1 MRRIILFI
9 LIFLLPIYAEA
20 AYKIYLKNG
29 SVISD
34 VNSYEEKGEE
44 VNIFFSTGSMMILKK
59 DILKIEGK
67 ESIEKEIPVKEVPEV
82 QQKKEKP
89 EETAVQPQTR
99 EPEYDKTARINA
111 LRTELDSVIT
121 EIKAAQ
127 EEESRLVTAI
137 NEKQGRRFNYN
148 LIQLRQLEKE
158 LEPLRQDL
166 STVQQKKAELL
177 QKKYSIESEI
187 NSLQ

>member
-1 MRRIILFI
+1 MKRVILFI
-9 LIFLLPIYAEA
+9 LIFLLSASAEA

-34 VNSYEEKGEE
+34 VDSYEERGEE

-67 ESIEKEIPVKEVPEV
+67 ESMEREIPATEIPEV
-82 QQKKEKP
+82 QQKKDKP
-89 EETAVQPQTR
+89 EETAVQPQSR
-99 EPEYDKTARINA
+99 EPDYDKTARINS

-121 EIKAAQ
+121 EIKAVQ
-127 EEESRLVTAI
+127 EEESRLVATI

-148 LIQLRQLEKE
+148 LIQLKQLEKE

-166 STVQQKKAELL
+166 STVQQKKAELQ
-177 QKKYSIESEI
+177 QKKSSIESEI